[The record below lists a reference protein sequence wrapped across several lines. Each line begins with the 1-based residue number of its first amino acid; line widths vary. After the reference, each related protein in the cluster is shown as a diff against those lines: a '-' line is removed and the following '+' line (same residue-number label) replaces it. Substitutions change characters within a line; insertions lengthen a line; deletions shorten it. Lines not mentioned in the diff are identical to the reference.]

1 MEQGHL
7 LKYSWKLKTDSP
19 ERVLSILANAIEDSG
34 YHLHKRPLASK
45 FGSEVVGRKI
55 VASPRPRMLALGI
68 IAIAIAVVLFFNSV
82 PGDKI
87 GACDIFQIVMAIIL
101 SVLGI
106 LFTVGSTKL
115 YRLSLVGRVG
125 RETHQTGA
133 GMVENIVTAEIIGN
147 RRPIWVTFNQ
157 NRRHV
162 KKIPR
167 EKQILVEGFNELQF
181 RLDTILPSLAD
192 E

>member
-1 MEQGHL
+1 M
-7 LKYSWKLKTDSP
+7 LKYAWKLKTNSP
-19 ERVLSILANAIEDSG
+19 ERVLTALANAIEDTG
-34 YHLHKRPLASK
+34 YRLHKPPPASR

-55 VASPRPRMLALGI
+55 VASPRPRMLVLGI
-68 IAIAIAVVLFFNSV
+68 IAIAISVVLFFNSV
-82 PGDKI
+82 PGEKI
-87 GACDIFQIVMAIIL
+87 GAGDIFQIVVGIIL

-125 RETHQTGA
+125 KETYQTGA

-147 RRPIWVTFNQ
+147 RRAIWVTFDQ
-157 NRRHV
+157 NRRHI

-181 RLDTILPSLAD
+181 RLDTILPSLSG